1 MEVKVIK
8 IINQL
13 IKGEELKTEIK
24 EISPVVKQLEV
35 TIPAETIIQEIE
47 KFYSDL
53 KRTVKL
59 KGFRP
64 GKVPRSILERFYKKE
79 VETEV
84 VSKLINETFELA
96 VKEKNLSPVAPP
108 LIENP
113 KLEPEKDFTY
123 TARVEVAPQ
132 IELKGDYIGLELE
145 QEKLEEI
152 SDAEVDKYLEEIRNY
167 HSQLKP
173 VEEDRAIRS
182 GDFVVIDFSSTMDG
196 QPLKGGKVQDR
207 LIEIKPGS
215 FLPGFTEQLI
225 GLRAGI
231 TREITLT
238 LPPDHEPKEIA
249 GKTIVFEITI
259 KEIKEKIVPPLDD
272 NFARDVG
279 EFETL
284 TDLKN
289 HLKQELTRR
298 KEENIRNSLYNQITQ
313 KLIENNPFE
322 VPPSLVERQTEYLI
336 LSARSRMA
344 QLGIP
349 IDSSTMSNRE
359 LRDFYRPIAE
369 FQVKRSFLLAEIAK
383 KEGIEVS
390 PSDIK
395 NYLQSHPLNSEDE
408 LTGQEEGERS
418 AQIKAKLLED
428 KTLAFLTEKAKI
440 KLIEPNKP

>member
-1 MEVKVIK
+1 
-8 IINQL
+8 
-13 IKGEELKTEIK
+13 
-24 EISPVVKQLEV
+24 
-35 TIPAETIIQEIE
+35 
-47 KFYSDL
+47 
-53 KRTVKL
+53 
-59 KGFRP
+59 
-64 GKVPRSILERFYKKE
+64 
-79 VETEV
+79 
-84 VSKLINETFELA
+84 
-96 VKEKNLSPVAPP
+96 
-108 LIENP
+108 
-113 KLEPEKDFTY
+113 
-123 TARVEVAPQ
+123 
-132 IELKGDYIGLELE
+132 
-145 QEKLEEI
+145 
-152 SDAEVDKYLEEIRNY
+152 
-167 HSQLKP
+167 
-173 VEEDRAIRS
+173 VEEDRAVRS